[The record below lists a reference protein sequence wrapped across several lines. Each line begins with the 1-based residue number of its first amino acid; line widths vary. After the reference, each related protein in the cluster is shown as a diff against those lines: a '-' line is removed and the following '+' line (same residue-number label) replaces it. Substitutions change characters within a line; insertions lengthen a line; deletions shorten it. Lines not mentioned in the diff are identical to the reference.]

1 MKPNT
6 QVYKNYTLK
15 KREGGAEDEKIVM
28 IGINTG

>member
-6 QVYKNYTLK
+6 QVYKNYTFTINQ
-15 KREGGAEDEKIVM
+15 EGWWDDYTAM